1 MPSRRAVNAHR
12 AGNARFD
19 GDRRRAIF
27 AQDIDLTKTYKVEKE
42 RAHQNAATSFEE
54 KWAQSAK
61 SIDLRSPLDL
71 RALELREML
80 AVDVSTYRYDNTGQG
95 ANLQETQLSPSS
107 VVPGGSFGKL
117 FGVNTD
123 GQVYAEPLVKTGV
136 VIANG
141 PNTTPGTAGTHDVVF
156 VATEHDSVYAID
168 TLSTD
173 SIRVLWQRSFLNAA
187 DPNDALPGATSV
199 TTLPSSFD
207 VIPED
212 GITGTPVIDSGTN
225 VMYVETTT
233 VETVAGVAHD
243 VQRLHALNL
252 ADGTDATAP
261 YMIADSINADT
272 SNTQIYVYGNSDGSG
287 SDTIIDPYNG
297 TGKKVIQFNAL
308 QEFQRCALS
317 LENGTLYVAWASH
330 NDATPYHGW
339 IVSWDVSQ
347 LATKGFQLSGA
358 FNDSPNGGQ
367 AGFWE
372 GGGTLAW
379 ELDGS
384 AVLRRD
390 GKWIVQ
396 QGGHRPRR
404 QWVPGGR

>member
-1 MPSRRAVNAHR
+1 
-12 AGNARFD
+12 
-19 GDRRRAIF
+19 
-27 AQDIDLTKTYKVEKE
+27 
-42 RAHQNAATSFEE
+42 
-54 KWAQSAK
+54 
-61 SIDLRSPLDL
+61 
-71 RALELREML
+71 ML
-80 AVDVSTYRYDNTGQG
+80 AVNVSTYRYDNTGQG

-141 PNTTPGTAGTHDVVF
+141 PNTTPGAAGTHDVVF

-212 GITGTPVIDSGTN
+212 GITGTPVIDSGAN

-233 VETVAGVAHD
+233 VETVAGVAHY

-308 QEFQRCALS
+308 QEFQRCA
-317 LENGTLYVAWASH
+317 
-330 NDATPYHGW
+330 
-339 IVSWDVSQ
+339 
-347 LATKGFQLSGA
+347 
-358 FNDSPNGGQ
+358 
-367 AGFWE
+367 
-372 GGGTLAW
+372 
-379 ELDGS
+379 
-384 AVLRRD
+384 
-390 GKWIVQ
+390 
-396 QGGHRPRR
+396 
-404 QWVPGGR
+404 